1 MFNLDLPKFLKEY
14 CRLCWTYFLI
24 QRLFFK
30 DFIYLFMRDTQRGRQ
45 RHRQRE
51 KQTPCRKPDVG
62 FDPRTPRSCPE
73 PKADAQPL
81 SQPGFPLIQKFVL
94 PTTFL
99 PSACLFLFP
108 RLSLPLLTQSSL
120 PTAFQDDWM
129 LQRAWSQNFLP
140 A

>member
-1 MFNLDLPKFLKEY
+1 
-14 CRLCWTYFLI
+14 
-24 QRLFFK
+24 
-30 DFIYLFMRDTQRGRQ
+30 MRDTQRGSQ

-73 PKADAQPL
+73 TKADAQPL
-81 SQPGFPLIQKFVL
+81 SHPSFPLIQKFFL

-99 PSACLFLFP
+99 PSVCLFLFP
-108 RLSLPLLTQSSL
+108 RLSLPLLTYSSL

-140 A
+140 AWLERKSGKSE